1 MDQSIPNPVI
11 KEEKETDKPNQ
22 TIIISGIG
30 TVSGKPIIIKFM
42 NGISFN
48 EEKK

>member
-22 TIIISGIG
+22 TIIIISGIG

-42 NGISFN
+42 NGISFT
-48 EEKK
+48 K